1 MNIKVVTLGCKVNQ
15 YESEAIIT
23 NMIEN
28 GFELCPENDNADIT
42 IINSCCV
49 TSVSEQKAIK
59 LMHRIKRENPTGIIV
74 LTGCMPQA
82 FPDADDRYSEADI
95 IMGNTKR
102 QAILPAVNQYLMTN
116 NRIIDIP
123 EHKKGEE
130 FEKININQFHNRT
143 RAFVKIQDGCDRFC
157 TYCIIPYARGRVR
170 SKHISDI
177 KTEIQLLANNG
188 FKEIVLVGINL
199 TSFGK
204 DTGENFCDAV
214 EAVCNIEGIER
225 VRLGSLEPEC
235 MDYDVLIRL
244 SKLKEFCPQFH
255 LSLQSGCDETLKRMN
270 RHYTSN
276 EYLEIVNNIR
286 SIFVNP
292 SITTDIMV
300 GFPKETEE
308 EFSKNVE
315 FAKKVGFAKAH
326 IFAYSRRKG
335 TPADKSQGQLTNAVK
350 KQRSDIMINVCEQKR
365 KEFLNSQLG
374 LVESVLF
381 ETKCKDDIWE
391 GYTKNYTPVRLKSSE
406 DISGKILGVKLVSLG
421 EDWCN
426 AEKI

>member
-1 MNIKVVTLGCKVNQ
+1 MNVKVVTLGCKVNQ
-15 YESEAIIT
+15 YESETILA
-23 NMIEN
+23 NMLEN
-28 GFELCPENDNADIT
+28 GFEECGENNNADIT

-59 LMHRIKRENPTGIIV
+59 LMHRLKRENPTGIIV

-82 FPDADDRYSEADI
+82 FPNADERYSEADI

-102 QAILPAVNQYLMTN
+102 QTILPAINQYLMTN
-116 NRIIDIP
+116 NKVIDIAP
-123 EHKKGEE
+123 HQKNEE
-130 FEKININQFHNRT
+130 FEKLNISQFHNRT
-143 RAFVKIQDGCDRFC
+143 RSFVKIQDGCDRFC

-170 SKHISDI
+170 SKHINDI
-177 KTEIQLLANNG
+177 KTEIQNLANNG

-204 DTGENFCDAV
+204 DTGEDFCDAV
-214 EAVCNIEGIER
+214 ETVCNVNGIER

-235 MDYDVLIRL
+235 MDYNVLMRL

-270 RHYTSN
+270 RHYTSI
-276 EYLEIVNNIR
+276 EYLEIVDNIR
-286 SIFVNP
+286 KIFVNP

-300 GFPKETEE
+300 GFPNETEE
-308 EFSKNVE
+308 EFAKSVA
-315 FAKKVGFAKAH
+315 FAEKVSFAKAH

-335 TPADKSQGQLTNAVK
+335 TPADKAQGQITNAVK
-350 KQRSDIMINVCEQKR
+350 KQRSDIMIEACDKKR
-365 KEFLNSQLG
+365 KEFLNSQIG

-381 ETKCKDDIWE
+381 ETKHKDNIWE
-391 GYTKNYTPVRLKSSE
+391 GYTRNYTPVKMKSNG
-406 DISGKILGVKLVSLG
+406 DISGKILEVKLVSVG
-421 EDWCN
+421 KDWCN
-426 AEKI
+426 AEIM